1 MMGITTYKEESLMA
15 SILYIGMDVHTT
27 NFSVCAYRI
36 GNEEVFGETNF
47 TASSENIAAY
57 LDTLR
62 YNEEDP
68 EKIKFICGYEAGC
81 LGYSLYRELKAK
93 GIDCRILAPSTMAMS
108 PLDSRK
114 KNDRMDA
121 QRIAKC
127 LAFGTY
133 RPVYVPDE
141 QDDAVKEYIRM
152 RDDANAELKRV
163 KQQITT
169 FCIRHSKLYDGV
181 KHKWTKEHRTWLK
194 KLKFEN
200 AVLRE
205 VLDEYLLRLQQIEE
219 KIATYAKRIEEFANT
234 ERYAETVKKMGCLK
248 GIATHTALSMAA
260 EIGDFRRFPTAQHFS
275 SYLGLTPGEHS
286 SGNSQHTLGI
296 TKAGNSH
303 LRSLLVEAAQC
314 YNRGAVGQKSAA
326 LKARQAGNSEA
337 IIQYADRA
345 NERLRRKYVRMTMR
359 SSSNVAK
366 TAIAR
371 ELACFIWGIMTD
383 HIS

>member
-1 MMGITTYKEESLMA
+1 MA
-15 SILYIGMDVHTT
+15 SILYIGMDVHTS
-27 NFSVCAYRI
+27 NYSVCAYRI
-36 GNEEVFGETNF
+36 GDEAVFGETNF
-47 TASSENIAAY
+47 TASSENVAAY

-62 YNEEDP
+62 YNEENP
-68 EKIKFICGYEAGC
+68 EETKFICGYEAGC

-93 GIDCRILAPSTMAMS
+93 GIECRILAPSTMATS

-121 QRIAKC
+121 KRIAKC

-133 RPVYVPDE
+133 KPVYVPDE
-141 QDDAVKEYIRM
+141 QDDAVKEYVRM

-163 KQQITT
+163 KQQITA
-169 FCIRHSKLYDGV
+169 FCIRHSKLYDGA

-194 KLKFEN
+194 ELKFDN

-205 VLDEYLLRLQQIEE
+205 TLDEYLLRLQQIEE
-219 KIATYAKRIEEFANT
+219 KMNIYSKRIEEFANM
-234 ERYAETVKKMGCLK
+234 ERYAASVKKMGCLK

-314 YNRGAVGQKSAA
+314 YNRGAVGQKSVA

-345 NERLRRKYVRMTMR
+345 NERLRRKYVRITMR
-359 SSSNVAK
+359 APSNVAK

-371 ELACFIWGIMTD
+371 ELACFIWGLMTD